1 VLEHGRWSLAPFL
14 DGEWC
19 QSAPMLRW
27 SAPPPPLWNVVLAAM
42 VLAGAAAAKPR
53 PASKASA
60 AAIPTGRGAVYT
72 VDDAH
77 SFVEFSA
84 HLVGFNRV
92 RGTFPDYEAHIYY
105 DPDSLARG
113 SVSVRIAVAGVSTHE
128 AERDHHL
135 ESADFF
141 DAARFPYMRFASR
154 EVVPSATG
162 FVARGE
168 LTIRDVTRPV
178 AIPFAITAPLAEDPF
193 GNTRFSAAGQVTIS
207 RHDFGVIG
215 PKFWNG
221 AISDSIEVEFEIGA
235 RRWNYDL
242 LGWGN
247 SRRRSIGEYLFRTAD
262 SLGVARAL
270 KDSRTLWVEQRADTV
285 WNFGLFEY
293 VKCAG
298 RLGQHDRPRDG
309 AEVLAQA
316 IELQGGSLSTSDVA
330 ALRCQRAEL
339 LLRAGDTRAA
349 RDELQLALAAD
360 STSTYAFALRRAF
373 D

>member
-1 VLEHGRWSLAPFL
+1 MPRRSASPPSLWRVA
-14 DGEWC
+14 
-19 QSAPMLRW
+19 
-27 SAPPPPLWNVVLAAM
+27 LAAM
-42 VLAGAAAAKPR
+42 VLAGAAGAKPR

-60 AAIPTGRGAVYT
+60 AAIPVNVGRGAVYT
-72 VDDAH
+72 VDDDH

-84 HLVGFNRV
+84 RLVGFNRV

-113 SVSVRIAVAGVSTHE
+113 SVSVRIAVAGVSTHV

-135 ESADFF
+135 ESAEFF
-141 DAARFPYMRFASR
+141 DAARFPYMRFDSR
-154 EVVPSATG
+154 EVVASPPG
-162 FVARGE
+162 FIARGD

-178 AIPFAITAPLAEDPF
+178 AIPFAITAPLGEDPF
-193 GNTRFSAAGQVTIS
+193 GNMRFSAAGQLTIS
-207 RHDFGVIG
+207 RRDFDVIG

-221 AISDSIEVEFEIGA
+221 AIGDSIEVEFEVGA
-235 RRWNYDL
+235 RRWNYDR
-242 LGWGN
+242 LGWDS
-247 SRRRSIGEYLFRTAD
+247 SRRRSIGERILRTAD
-262 SLGVARAL
+262 SLGIARAL
-270 KDSRTLWVEQRADTV
+270 KDSRTLWVEQHADTA

-298 RLGQHDRPRDG
+298 RLAQHDRPRDG

-316 IELQGGSLSTSDVA
+316 IELQGDSLSTSEVA
-330 ALRCQRAEL
+330 VLRCHRAEL
-339 LLRAGDTRAA
+339 LLRAGDARAA

-360 STSTYAFALRRAF
+360 SSSTYALALRRAF